1 MKKFDFYI
9 IIKFCI
15 SSKHIFNNNNNSF
28 FISKL
33 MTNAINQA
41 ERNIAEE
48 NITKDIMN
56 RLRSRRK
63 SNSNLDKIITNKNW
77 HCF

>member
-1 MKKFDFYI
+1 
-9 IIKFCI
+9 
-15 SSKHIFNNNNNSF
+15 
-28 FISKL
+28 
-33 MTNAINQA
+33 MTNAINQVKK
-41 ERNIAEE
+41 NIAEE

-56 RLRSRRK
+56 LFRSKRE